1 MVISKGMQ
9 LHYASLS
16 ELQAMFDA
24 YPEQE
29 KKELYDTLFKHT
41 EEIIKGCSDNLKYT
55 EPLRIIGYG
64 HFKLE

>member
-9 LHYASLS
+9 LHQKSLR
-16 ELQAMFDA
+16 ELHAKFDA

-29 KKELYDTLFKHT
+29 KKELCDLMFKHT
-41 EEIIKGCSDNLKYT
+41 EEIIKSCRDNLKYT

-64 HFKLE
+64 SLKL